1 MGEGPGHTPRRLR
14 CDWGIAPQPA
24 DRLAADH
31 RPQIADLELGTWNA
45 RKACPESEGVTR
57 MNRTMGLGGV
67 LLFFLSGCGG
77 ELDVPTALDGAI
89 QVDGGWISGAVG
101 GEGSDVR
108 VYKGIPYA
116 TAPVGELR
124 WKAPQPVVPWD
135 GVREGSEF
143 SPTCSQPVR
152 PGSSA
157 AERQSEDCLYLN
169 VWTRSSEPDGNRPV
183 MVWIHGGTLRTGSGS
198 RPFYDGTSLA
208 GQGVVLVTINYRLGP
223 LGFLAHPALSQ
234 ESEHNSSGNYGL
246 LDQIAALQWVQRNIS
261 SFGGDPNRV
270 TIFGESAGS
279 WSVCYLMATPLA
291 KGLFHRVIGESGG
304 SFGPMRHLKE
314 DQPSMESAER
324 IGQRFA
330 SALGAN
336 PEEDVLVFLRGKI
349 AEELI
354 EAFSPFAQ
362 EGIILRP
369 NTDGWAFPRDVY
381 TIFAQGEQSDVP
393 VIVGSNADEGTIFA
407 ERRAAQDR
415 AAYLGRIRDKYGSL
429 ESDFLETY
437 PISNDEEA
445 KQALLGEIRDEL
457 FTWQM
462 RTWARM
468 MDTVT
473 SQAYLYYFSHSPPRP
488 NQEQLGASHGAEI
501 PYVFDNLDRT
511 DWSLRETDRHL
522 ADMMSRYWVN
532 FAHKGDPSGVGLVEW
547 PAYDR
552 NEETHMEFSNT
563 AKKGKGFLTAEF
575 EFFDKYFSQR
585 RTRTHNRK
593 TE

>member
-1 MGEGPGHTPRRLR
+1 MNKTMVFGGP
-14 CDWGIAPQPA
+14 
-24 DRLAADH
+24 
-31 RPQIADLELGTWNA
+31 
-45 RKACPESEGVTR
+45 
-57 MNRTMGLGGV
+57 
-67 LLFFLSGCGG
+67 LLLLLCSCGG
-77 ELDVPTALDGAI
+77 DLDVQIALDGAI
-89 QVDGGWISGAVG
+89 QVDGGWISGAVV

-116 TAPVGELR
+116 TPPVGELR

-143 SPTCSQPVR
+143 SPICSQPVR
-152 PGSSA
+152 AGSSA

-169 VWTRSSEPDGNRPV
+169 VWTRSSEPDENRPV

-246 LDQIAALQWVQRNIS
+246 LDQIAALQWVQHNIN
-261 SFGGDPNRV
+261 SFGGDPDRV

-279 WSVCYLMATPLA
+279 WSVGYLMATPLA
-291 KGLFHRVIGESGG
+291 RGLFHRAIGESGG
-304 SFGPMRHLKE
+304 VFGPMRHLKE
-314 DQPSMESAER
+314 DRYKMESAES
-324 IGQRFA
+324 IGGRFA
-330 SALGAN
+330 SALGAD
-336 PEEDVLVFLRGKI
+336 EKEDILGFLREK
-349 AEELI
+349 AAQEFA
-354 EAFSPFAQ
+354 AFFAQ
-362 EGIILRP
+362 ERITLRP
-369 NTDGWAFPRDVY
+369 NTDGWVFPQDVH
-381 TIFAQGEQSDVP
+381 TIFAEGKQSDVP
-393 VIVGSNADEGTIFA
+393 VIVGSNADEGTIFVQ
-407 ERRAAQDR
+407 RQDSMSKE
-415 AAYLGRIRDKYGSL
+415 AYLARVKDKYGPL
-429 ESDFLETY
+429 EGEFLRTY
-437 PISNDEEA
+437 PVADDQDVKEA
-445 KQALLGEIRDEL
+445 RLGEIRDEW
-457 FTWQM
+457 FTWEM

-473 SQAYLYYFSHSPPRP
+473 SNAYLYYFSHSPPRA

-501 PYVFDNLDRT
+501 PYVFDNLART
-511 DWSLRETDRHL
+511 DWSPRETDRHL

-547 PAYDR
+547 PVYNRD
-552 NEETHMEFSNT
+552 EEPYLEFSNT
-563 AKKGKGFLTAEF
+563 AKKGKGFLTTEF

-585 RTRTHNRK
+585 RTRTHSRK